1 VAGVC
6 LATVV
11 LLSRDMAAQLIA
23 LKDGP
28 VVMGHVGLNSTS
40 TEAHKKFWS
49 ALGGMSVA
57 PFKREMFQF
66 PNIYVSPGHGS
77 SPKGGTVGTTVDHL
91 AFRVPELRAALRR
104 MSDAGYLPLTS
115 DDAARHAAFFMGPDD
130 IKVELV
136 EVAGMPFPVAVDHVH
151 FAGPDPA
158 AMRDWYVRVLDAK
171 AGQRGSV
178 PAAELP
184 GVTLLFEKSGQPVV
198 ATAGRV
204 LDHVTF
210 EVRGLMAFCEK
221 LERAG
226 VRLDKPYSRAGGL
239 DLGVA
244 FLTDPWG
251 TSVELTEG
259 YDKIAR

>member
-11 LLSRDMAAQLIA
+11 SLSGGMAAQLVA

-40 TEAHKKFWS
+40 AEAHKKFWS
-49 ALGGMSVA
+49 ALGGTSVS
-57 PFKREMFQF
+57 PFKREMFEF

-91 AFRVPELRAALRR
+91 AFRVPDLRAALRR
-104 MSDAGYLPLTS
+104 MTDAGYAPLTA
-115 DDAARHAAFFMGPDD
+115 DAAPRAAFFLGPDG

-136 EVAGMPFPVAVDHVH
+136 EVAGMPFPVAIDHVH

-158 AMRDWYVRVLDAK
+158 AMRDWYVKVLDAK
-171 AGQRGSV
+171 PGQRGSA

-184 GVTLLFEKSGQPVV
+184 GLTLVFDKSNHPV
-198 ATAGRV
+198 AGTVGRA

-221 LERAG
+221 LRRAG
-226 VRLDKPYSRAGGL
+226 VTLDKPYARAGGL